1 MYLSTST
8 GTSYGYCSWGKG
20 DTQWHFVPSFQCN
33 HSDMLKFLHS
43 ISYSEDIQRGHVN
56 FSFKSSIHW
65 LLKSSWVGPKKK
77 KKGQG
82 VDPVWENDMRSA
94 GSSPS
99 QCRNAHLSEER
110 ECTEWGAPALLYLKK
125 GSTQSGE
132 LQTCFDCTPLSLLPP
147 LVLPGS
153 FPGDFLIHTMS
164 WPCHLKALVDGTHK
178 AWKFRKARLPRPC
191 PATPLWP
198 GFGLSSLGCLT
209 WDTVMP
215 HFLASS
221 SLASSLG

>member
-65 LLKSSWVGPKKK
+65 LLKSSWVGQKKNM
-77 KKGQG
+77 GRG
-82 VDPVWENDMRSA
+82 VDPVWENHMRSA

-110 ECTEWGAPALLYLKK
+110 ERMERGASALLYLH
-125 GSTQSGE
+125 
-132 LQTCFDCTPLSLLPP
+132 SLLLLLVFPGYFPGGSLLLP

-164 WPCHLKALVDGTHK
+164 WPCHLKALLDGTYK

-198 GFGLSSLGCLT
+198 GFGLSPLGCLT

>member
-77 KKGQG
+77 KWAKELTLFEKMT
-82 VDPVWENDMRSA
+82 WEVLVA
-94 GSSPS
+94 L
-99 QCRNAHLSEER
+99 QVNAETLI
-110 ECTEWGAPALLYLKK
+110 CLKK
-125 GSTQSGE
+125 GSAWSGE
-132 LQTCFDCTPLSLLPP
+132 LQPCFIWRKGAHRAGSSRPALTALHLVFYFRWFFQVPSLETFLYTPWADLA
-147 LVLPGS
+147 
-153 FPGDFLIHTMS
+153 I
-164 WPCHLKALVDGTHK
+164 W
-178 AWKFRKARLPRPC
+178 RL
-191 PATPLWP
+191 
-198 GFGLSSLGCLT
+198 
-209 WDTVMP
+209 
-215 HFLASS
+215 
-221 SLASSLG
+221 

>member
-8 GTSYGYCSWGKG
+8 GTSYDYCSWGKG

-43 ISYSEDIQRGHVN
+43 ISYRVRISREDMWVL
-56 FSFKSSIHW
+56 SFKSSIHW
-65 LLKSSWVGPKKK
+65 LLKSSWVGEKKK
-77 KKGQG
+77 WAKELTLFEKMT
-82 VDPVWENDMRSA
+82 WEVLVA
-94 GSSPS
+94 L
-99 QCRNAHLSEER
+99 QVNAEMLI
-110 ECTEWGAPALLYLKK
+110 YLKK
-125 GSTQSGE
+125 GSAQSRE
-132 LQTCFDCTPLSLLPP
+132 LQPCFNCTPLSLL
-147 LVLPGS
+147 LLLAFPGY

-164 WPCHLKALVDGTHK
+164 WPCHFKALVDGTYK
-178 AWKFRKARLPRPC
+178 SWKFRKARLPRC
-191 PATPLWP
+191 CHATPPWP
-198 GFGLSSLGCLT
+198 GFGLSPLGCLT